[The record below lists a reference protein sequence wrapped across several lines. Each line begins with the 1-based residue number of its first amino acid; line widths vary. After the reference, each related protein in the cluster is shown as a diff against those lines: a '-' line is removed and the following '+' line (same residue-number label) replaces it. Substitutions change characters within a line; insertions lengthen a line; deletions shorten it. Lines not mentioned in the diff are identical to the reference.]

1 MFMGNLVSL
10 SIIITWSRQQLLL
23 TVLISPFSKMA
34 RRLVCSYGT
43 KFNCSGRISSV
54 KLVQDGVINPEGFYN
69 YLTAWFNA
77 DNMMYYV
84 SQAAFYPTPPGWAFK
99 DVSSL
104 CISLTAKILRVS
116 ATVVAAIA

>member
-1 MFMGNLVSL
+1 MF
-10 SIIITWSRQQLLL
+10 WFR
-23 TVLISPFSKMA
+23 KMA

-84 SQAAFYPTPPGWAFK
+84 SQAAFFPTPPGWAFK
-99 DVSSL
+99 DVSFFGLSL
-104 CISLTAKILRVS
+104 KGKRKKRPELTVTSIIFQIIVHVCQSNYGKKALYGKVPLP
-116 ATVVAAIA
+116 